1 MGRVAGGA
9 IPARVRERLADAT
22 FEAIAIVEG
31 TAITWCN
38 RAFEEMFGIDR
49 EDVIG
54 MSPLELAAPEDRP
67 RILAAIQSGSPEPYE
82 ATGVRRDGT
91 RFVGEL
97 RGRQV
102 EVDGRVYR
110 LTAIRDIT
118 ERRAMEESLRQS
130 EARYRDLFDK
140 AGDGLL
146 VMDHRAMP
154 RQVNDRLCELLGRS
168 REEILAMTPDQA
180 LVNIERKPMQLD
192 RLEQIPA
199 YIVERQLRHADGTAI
214 DVEVNVTATSDG
226 EILAIIRDLRERKR
240 AAAQE
245 AALRDRLQQAQSLEA
260 LGRLAGGV
268 AHDFNNL
275 LTVIMSAS
283 EILSRRGVDAPQL
296 DEIRVAAERA
306 TELTGKLLTFS
317 RTAPEHVTRL
327 DVGAQLETL
336 RPLLRR
342 LVGPEHELRVEVA
355 GPLHLLADASQLTQV
370 VMNLVLNARDAMRGA
385 GAIRVTLFR
394 REVLNWR
401 CASCGELF
409 NGSFAVIE
417 VRDDGPGIA
426 ETNVR
431 RVFDPF
437 FTTKEVGEGTGLGL
451 SVVHGIIHGARGHV
465 VVDSRRG
472 AGTVMRL
479 LLPDAAPF
487 AEESGDES
495 SRPSEED
502 VSAVRVLVAEDELS
516 VATFISEALQSQ
528 GYAVKLC
535 QDGSEA
541 RAALEAEPGAF
552 DLLVTDLTM
561 PVMSGSALAEYVN
574 HRKLGLPVILMSG
587 YSEDVSRGSGA
598 LPGVH
603 AFISKPVGLQKLLDT
618 VRHVLQSQRGT
629 LSSRRD
635 TGA

>member
-180 LVNIERKPMQLD
+180 IVNIERKPMQLE

-317 RTAPEHVTRL
+317 RSGPEHVTRL

-342 LVGPEHELRVEVA
+342 LVGPEHELRMVVTD

-370 VMNLVLNARDAMRGA
+370 VMNLVLNARDAMPEGGPIDVVARPDGDQLCL
-385 GAIRVTLFR
+385 V
-394 REVLNWR
+394 
-401 CASCGELF
+401 
-409 NGSFAVIE
+409 
-417 VRDDGPGIA
+417 VRDRGPGIPDDA
-426 ETNVR
+426 RER
-431 RVFDPF
+431 LFEPF
-437 FTTKEVGEGTGLGL
+437 FTTKSAPGNTGLGL
-451 SVVHGIIHGARGHV
+451 SIVYGVVTGLGGEIEVESDAEG
-465 VVDSRRG
+465 SRF
-472 AGTVMRL
+472 VI
-479 LLPDAAPF
+479 LLPRSSAEAGEGDAA
-487 AEESGDES
+487 
-495 SRPSEED
+495 SRPPQRSLHVFVVED
-502 VSAVRVLVAEDELS
+502 QDAVRRTVVQMLEHAGHRVSDAG
-516 VATFISEALQSQ
+516 
-528 GYAVKLC
+528 GY
-535 QDGSEA
+535 E
-541 RAALEAEPGAF
+541 AALEWLDRGEAF
-552 DLLVTDLTM
+552 DVMLSDVVM
-561 PVMSGSALAEYVN
+561 PDGSGVALADRAGPE
-574 HRKLGLPVILMSG
+574 RTLLMSG
-587 YSEDVSRGSGA
+587 YSRSELDARDDLRLLAKPFSMDA
-598 LPGVH
+598 LLE
-603 AFISKPVGLQKLLDT
+603 ALAEIA
-618 VRHVLQSQRGT
+618 R
-629 LSSRRD
+629 
-635 TGA
+635 